1 MIKLDLGEALRS
13 AEDFIRPQ
21 IKSKAVRA
29 AEKRR
34 LERRQREAWRTTKRA
49 SAVAGVS
56 AAGAFGLG
64 VTMAPLASAAI
75 AAGAAAVAGLALAGM
90 LPKRRITSFSREEL
104 VALPCRAEEWLL
116 DQRAFFPKSAAGTID
131 AILAHLG
138 DLPPHLARL
147 DPNAT
152 LAWDARKLLGEHLP
166 NLVSAW
172 CNLPSTT
179 REHDWELRQRFE
191 RGLATIAEEVAR
203 LTAEA
208 SRDERMRVETHGR
221 FLDAR
226 YRDDLPA

>member
-1 MIKLDLGEALRS
+1 MIRLDLGEALRS
-13 AEDFIRPQ
+13 AEEFVRRQ

-34 LERRQREAWRTTKRA
+34 QERRQREAWRSTKRA

-64 VTMAPLASAAI
+64 VTMAPVASAAI
-75 AAGAAAVAGLALAGM
+75 AAGAVAVAALALAGM
-90 LPKRRITSFSREEL
+90 LPKRRVSSFSREEL

-116 DQRAFFPKSAAGTID
+116 DQRAFFPREASPTID

-138 DLPPHLARL
+138 DLPPHLARI
-147 DPNAT
+147 DPNAS

-166 NLVSAW
+166 NLVQAW

-179 REHDWELRQRFE
+179 REQDRELRQRFE

-203 LTAEA
+203 LTAET
-208 SRDERMRVETHGR
+208 SRDQRMQVETHGR

-226 YRDDLPA
+226 YRDDLQA